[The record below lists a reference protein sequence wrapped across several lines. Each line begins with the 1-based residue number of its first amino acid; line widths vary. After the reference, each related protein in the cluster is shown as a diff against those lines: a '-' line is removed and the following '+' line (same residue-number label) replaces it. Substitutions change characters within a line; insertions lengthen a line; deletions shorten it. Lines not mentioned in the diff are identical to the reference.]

1 MHWYKL
7 KIIRFYDASFSFSNF
22 YFRRLGD
29 GLTEDDLLGG
39 SPREPLRTCCLKLAE
54 KLWALVYNA
63 TPWLNAASIRL
74 AVQEVQKS
82 ANTDAAAKDSLD
94 KALIQLVRTV
104 DNNNTSTLIS
114 SFTTADVC
122 TSRLDA
128 IEMLAGLVQA
138 GIMSGLGGGSFHRGG
153 TKRNLEDTKEREEVV
168 EEKEEVDDSNVLEI
182 SSLLQSVALVL
193 DINPRQPSGAAVA
206 SEIKKQVEKLT
217 SALPFGFF
225 NAIVPSGTLTDTQI
239 SILKDVNIA
248 LHAENALRRKML
260 IERVKVTVQSFLWSK
275 RFSEE
280 SELKTTAEATA
291 DTALDAMNATPSV
304 SVEDVFTATLGDV
317 MTVTERATS
326 ASGPGSIRAK
336 VKDILIGSVPDRG
349 GRTDGKRKVAM
360 PEWSERKVT
369 AGGGGGRGR
378 GGGGG
383 RGKRGGGGGGGGGR
397 GEGGQKKK
405 QKN

>member
-1 MHWYKL
+1 ML
-7 KIIRFYDASFSFSNF
+7 GGDALEDRASDV
-22 YFRRLGD
+22 RQRLEDLGLGD

-39 SPREPLRTCCLKLAE
+39 FPREPLRTCCLKLAE

-74 AVQEVQKS
+74 AVQEVQQS
-82 ANTDAAAKDSLD
+82 ANTDAAAKDNLD
-94 KALIQLVRTV
+94 KAIIQLVRTV
-104 DNNNTSTLIS
+104 DNNNISTTNGSASNI
-114 SFTTADVC
+114 DVPM
-122 TSRLDA
+122 SRLDA

-138 GIMSGLGGGSFHRGG
+138 GIMSGLESGSSRRDGL
-153 TKRNLEDTKEREEVV
+153 KRKLEDIEDQEEGAED
-168 EEKEEVDDSNVLEI
+168 EEEEDDTNTLEI
-182 SSLLQSVALVL
+182 SSLLQSIALML
-193 DINPRQPSGAAVA
+193 NINPRQPSGVVVA
-206 SEIKKQVEKLT
+206 SEIQKQVEKLT
-217 SALPFGFF
+217 SALPSGFF
-225 NAIVPSGTLTDTQI
+225 NAIVPSGTLIDTQL
-239 SILKDVNIA
+239 SILKEVDTA

-260 IERVKVTVQSFLWSK
+260 IERVKVTLQSFMWSK
-275 RFSEE
+275 RLSEE
-280 SELKTTAEATA
+280 SELKTTAEGTIATA
-291 DTALDAMNATPSV
+291 LASMNATPNV

-378 GGGGG
+378 
-383 RGKRGGGGGGGGGR
+383 RGGGGGGVGR
-397 GEGGQKKK
+397 GHGGQKKK